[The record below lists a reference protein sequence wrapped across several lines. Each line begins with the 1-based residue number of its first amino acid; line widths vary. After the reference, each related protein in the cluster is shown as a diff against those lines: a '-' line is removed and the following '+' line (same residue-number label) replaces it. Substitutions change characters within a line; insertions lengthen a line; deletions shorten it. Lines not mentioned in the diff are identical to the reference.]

1 MMKRTMA
8 TVIVG
13 PTIGSSAS
21 VFAPER
27 GRCGTAAKANWR
39 TMEAVKARTA
49 EPGCEVSAIKAERG
63 CFGMKAVDN
72 GVRLEPG
79 VNLKAGISLKPEAR
93 REGRS

>member
-1 MMKRTMA
+1 MKRTMA

-27 GRCGTAAKANWR
+27 GRRGTAATANWR
-39 TMEAVKARTA
+39 TMEAANASMA
-49 EPGCEVSAIKAERG
+49 EQGYEISAIKAERG

-72 GVRLEPG
+72 GARLEACFNPETG
-79 VNLKAGISLKPEAR
+79 MPLKPEAR
-93 REGRS
+93 S